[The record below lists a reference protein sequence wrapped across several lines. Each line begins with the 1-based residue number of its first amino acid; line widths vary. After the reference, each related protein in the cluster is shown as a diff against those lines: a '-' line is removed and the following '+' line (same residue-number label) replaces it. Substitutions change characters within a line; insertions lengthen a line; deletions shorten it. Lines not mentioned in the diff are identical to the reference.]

1 MEKQGSKM
9 DTPNILVVDDTPANL
24 TLLVGMLKE
33 QGYRARPVPSG
44 TLALQA
50 AAAEPPDLI
59 LLDISMPEMDGFE
72 VCAKLKED
80 PRLREIPVIFLTA
93 RTEVED
99 KVRSFE
105 VGGVDYVTKPFQFA
119 EVNARVRTHLELRR
133 QKRELQDS
141 YEKLTELQV
150 LRDSLV
156 HMLVHDLRSPLSAL
170 VGFLGFLKEAEAKF
184 DPDQRED
191 IEESLKA
198 AKRIILM
205 VNGVLDVNK
214 LEAGKMT
221 THPADCDAQALGREV
236 VASLESLTEGRT
248 LAFSPE
254 GEVRGWM
261 DRGLIYRVLQNLI
274 ANALKF
280 TPKAGRVEL
289 HIASTGDGTRFEV
302 RDNGPGVPAEY
313 QDRIFEKFGQVE
325 GGGRSR
331 MFSTG
336 LGLTF
341 CKMAVEAHGG
351 KIGVASEGG
360 KGSTFWFVLPQ
371 KTKATINS

>member
-1 MEKQGSKM
+1 M
-9 DTPNILVVDDTPANL
+9 DKPTTITEIPNILVVDDTPENL

-33 QGYRARPVPSG
+33 QGYRVRPVPSG
-44 TLALQA
+44 ALALQA
-50 AAAEPPDLI
+50 AAAEPPDII
-59 LLDISMPEMDGFE
+59 LLDISMPEMDGYE
-72 VCAKLKED
+72 VCKRLKAD
-80 PRLREIPVIFLTA
+80 PRLKDIPVLFLTA
-93 RTEVED
+93 RTDIED

-105 VGGVDYVTKPFQFA
+105 VGGVDYVTKPFQFQ
-119 EVNARVRTHLELRR
+119 EVDARVKTHLELRR
-133 QKRELQDS
+133 QKREIERN
-141 YEKLTELQV
+141 YEKLAELLA

-170 VGFLGFLKEAEAKF
+170 VGFLGFLKDAEEKF

-221 THPADCDAQALGREV
+221 IHPVSCDVLGLGREV

-248 LAFSPE
+248 LAFSPT
-254 GEVRGWM
+254 GELNGWL
-261 DRGLIYRVLQNLI
+261 DRGLLFRVLQNLI

-280 TPKAGRVEL
+280 APKTGGRVEL
-289 HIASTGDGTRFEV
+289 HIKSTGDGTRFEV
-302 RDNGPGVPAEY
+302 VDNGPGVPAEY

-351 KIGVASEGG
+351 RIGMVSKDG
-360 KGSTFWFVLPQ
+360 KGSTFWFTLPQ
-371 KTKATINS
+371 KALDG

>member
-1 MEKQGSKM
+1 
-9 DTPNILVVDDTPANL
+9 
-24 TLLVGMLKE
+24 
-33 QGYRARPVPSG
+33 
-44 TLALQA
+44 
-50 AAAEPPDLI
+50 
-59 LLDISMPEMDGFE
+59 MPEMDGFE
-72 VCAKLKED
+72 VCQRLKADPKLKD
-80 PRLREIPVIFLTA
+80 IPVLFLTA

-105 VGGVDYVTKPFQFA
+105 VGGVDYVTKPFQFQ

-133 QKRELQDS
+133 QRQEIHRN
-141 YEKLTELQV
+141 YEKLTELLA

-170 VGFLGFLKEAEAKF
+170 VGFLGFLKNAEDKF

-198 AKRIILM
+198 AKRIVLM

-221 THPADCDAQALGREV
+221 IHPAQCDVVALGREV
-236 VASLESLTEGRT
+236 IASLGSLTEGRQLALNSTEKEYPT
-248 LAFSPE
+248 LL
-254 GEVRGWM
+254 
-261 DRGLIYRVLQNLI
+261 DRGLIFRVLQNLI

-280 TPKAGRVEL
+280 APKTGGKVEL
-289 HIASTGDGTRFEV
+289 RIERNGEGTRFEV
-302 RDNGPGVPAEY
+302 VDNGPGVPAEY
-313 QDRIFEKFGQVE
+313 QEHIFEKFGQVE
-325 GGGRSR
+325 GGKRER

-351 KIGVASEGG
+351 KIGVKSEGG
-360 KGSTFWFVLPQ
+360 GGSDFWFTLPKVEDQ
-371 KTKATINS
+371 L

>member
-1 MEKQGSKM
+1 MGTSEAAPE
-9 DTPNILVVDDTPANL
+9 TPNILVVDDTPENL

-33 QGYRARPVPSG
+33 QGYRVRPVPSG
-44 TLALQA
+44 ELALQA

-59 LLDISMPEMDGFE
+59 LLDISMPGMDGFE
-72 VCAKLKED
+72 VCERLKAD
-80 PRLREIPVIFLTA
+80 PRLKDIPVLFLTA
-93 RTEVED
+93 RTDIED

-133 QKRELQDS
+133 QKRELERN
-141 YEKLTELQV
+141 YEKLTELQA

-170 VGFLGFLKEAEAKF
+170 VGFLGFLKEAETKF

-221 THPADCDAQALGREV
+221 IHPALCDVLALGREV

-248 LAFSPE
+248 LAFLPE
-254 GEVRGWM
+254 GELSGWL
-261 DRGLIYRVLQNLI
+261 DRGLLFRVLQNLI

-280 TPKAGRVEL
+280 APKTGGRVEL
-289 HIASTGDGTRFEV
+289 HIESTGEETRFEV
-302 RDNGPGVPAEY
+302 VDNGPGVPPEY

-351 KIGVASEGG
+351 RIGVVSKGG
-360 KGSTFWFVLPQ
+360 KGSTFWFTLPR
-371 KTKATINS
+371 KALEG

>member
-1 MEKQGSKM
+1 MEKP
-9 DTPNILVVDDTPANL
+9 TVPPEIPNILVVDDTPANL
-24 TLLVGMLKE
+24 TLLVGVLKD

-44 TLALQA
+44 PLALQA

-59 LLDISMPEMDGFE
+59 LLDISMPDMDGFE

-80 PRLREIPVIFLTA
+80 PRLRDIPVLFLTA
-93 RTEVED
+93 RTDIED
-99 KVRSFE
+99 KVKAFNA
-105 VGGVDYVTKPFQFA
+105 GGVDYVTKPFQFQ
-119 EVNARVRTHLELRR
+119 EINARVSAHLELRR
-133 QKRELQDS
+133 QRLELERTNKKLIELQA
-141 YEKLTELQV
+141 

-170 VGFLGFLKEAEAKF
+170 VGFLGFLKDAEEKF

-221 THPADCDAQALGREV
+221 IDPGPCDLLALGREV
-236 VASLESLTEGRT
+236 TASLVSLTEGRT
-248 LAFSPE
+248 LAFSPA
-254 GEVRGWM
+254 GELSGWL

-280 TPKAGRVEL
+280 APKTGGKVEL
-289 HIASTGDGTRFEV
+289 HIVSTAGETRCEV
-302 RDNGPGVPAEY
+302 RDNGSGVPVEY
-313 QDRIFEKFGQVE
+313 QESIFEKFGQVE
-325 GGGRSR
+325 GGGKHR

-351 KIGVASEGG
+351 RIGVESRDG
-360 KGSTFWFVLPQ
+360 KGATFWFVLPP
-371 KTKATINS
+371 KAQVD

>member
-1 MEKQGSKM
+1 MTEQG
-9 DTPNILVVDDTPANL
+9 TGGEIPNILVVDDTPANL
-24 TLLVGMLKE
+24 TLLVGMLKDR
-33 QGYRARPVPSG
+33 GYRVRPVPSG
-44 TLALQA
+44 ALALQA

-80 PRLREIPVIFLTA
+80 PRLRDIPVLFLTA
-93 RTEVED
+93 RTDIAD

-105 VGGVDYVTKPFQFA
+105 VGGVDYVTKPFQFQ
-119 EVNARVRTHLELRR
+119 EVDVRVRTHLELRR
-133 QKRELQDS
+133 QKRELEKS
-141 YEKLTELQV
+141 YEKLTELQA

-170 VGFLGFLKEAEAKF
+170 VGFLGFLKEAEEKF
-184 DPDQRED
+184 APDQRQD

-198 AKRIILM
+198 AKRMALM
-205 VNGVLDVNK
+205 VTGVLDVNK

-221 THPADCDAQALGREV
+221 IHPAPCDALSLGREV

-248 LAFSPE
+248 LAFSPK
-254 GEVRGWM
+254 GQLSGWL
-261 DRGLIYRVLQNLI
+261 DRGLVFRVLQNLI

-280 TPKAGRVEL
+280 APRTGGKVEL
-289 HIASTGDGTRFEV
+289 RIKATDEGTRFEV
-302 RDNGPGVPAEY
+302 VDNGPGIPPEY
-313 QDRIFEKFGQVE
+313 HDQIFEKFGQAQ
-325 GGGRSR
+325 GGRKNR

-351 KIGVASEGG
+351 RIGVVSEDG
-360 KGSTFWFVLPQ
+360 KGSTFWFTLPQ
-371 KTKATINS
+371 KALDG